1 MALYTDTKA
10 KILTP
15 EGATIEFLTNLGIL
29 QGDVLAPFIFIV
41 VLDFIL
47 RLAITE
53 DTPSFRLSA
62 DLSLS
67 DLEFADDIAAIT
79 NTIKDN
85 TVLCQNIA
93 DAAAK
98 YGLLFN
104 IKKTQYMTFGIPGP
118 RIRADAVIVNDKP
131 LDEVREF
138 KYLGSYMSS
147 TDQDIKVRKGL
158 AWAAMNSLDVF
169 WKSDMSRKLKVKI
182 FRTAVESILLY
193 GCETWTLK
201 VAQNNT
207 LDGTYTKLLRRAL
220 NISWKSHTS
229 NDVLYQDI
237 PKISNTIRS
246 RRLKFAGH
254 LYRHDTQPA
263 HHLLFWKPDYGAR
276 YHGRPKLTYDD
287 ILKCDTGLPTADM
300 KRTMMDRTKWRSVA
314 DHSLKPD

>member
-47 RLAITE
+47 RLAITD
-53 DTPSFRLSA
+53 DTPSFRLSS
-62 DLSLS
+62 DLTLS

-98 YGLLFN
+98 CGLLFN
-104 IKKTQYMTFGIPGP
+104 IKNTQYMTFGIPGP
-118 RIRADAVIVNDKP
+118 RIRADAVIVNNKP

-147 TDQDIKVRKGL
+147 TDQDIKAKKGL
-158 AWAAMNSLDVF
+158 AWAAMNSLDIF

-182 FRTAVESILLY
+182 FRTPVESIFM
-193 GCETWTLK
+193 
-201 VAQNNT
+201 
-207 LDGTYTKLLRRAL
+207 
-220 NISWKSHTS
+220 
-229 NDVLYQDI
+229 DV
-237 PKISNTIRS
+237 
-246 RRLKFAGH
+246 
-254 LYRHDTQPA
+254 
-263 HHLLFWKPDYGAR
+263 
-276 YHGRPKLTYDD
+276 
-287 ILKCDTGLPTADM
+287 
-300 KRTMMDRTKWRSVA
+300 KRG
-314 DHSLKPD
+314 P